1 MEKKK
6 IVKLTNQKKKHQ
18 LLTGT
23 LSLPLRVG
31 ERALI
36 SYGSQIITTTP
47 VLRILEVSTDGIL
60 FETCN
65 TIYELQYIFNPIT
78 EVMCA

>member
-1 MEKKK
+1 MEDKKFIKLTERKKK
-6 IVKLTNQKKKHQ
+6 RQI
-18 LLTGT
+18 LTGT

-31 ERALI
+31 ERAWI
-36 SYGSQIITTTP
+36 CYGSHTITTTP
-47 VLRILEVSTDGIL
+47 VTHIWEVSADGIL

-65 TIYELQYIFNPIT
+65 TIYELNYVFNPNT